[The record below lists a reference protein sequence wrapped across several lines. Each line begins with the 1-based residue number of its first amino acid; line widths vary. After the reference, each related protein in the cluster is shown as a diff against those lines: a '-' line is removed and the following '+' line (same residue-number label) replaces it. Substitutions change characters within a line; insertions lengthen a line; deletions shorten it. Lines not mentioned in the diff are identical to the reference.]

1 MNDPIPFRD
10 LPQLIGRTRE
20 SLMQYFRPLLHRFGI
35 SEQQWRILRGLAE
48 HGELEP
54 RELCQQCGMLS
65 ASMAGVLARMEK
77 SGLVIRRPVAGD
89 KRRLMVGLGT
99 HGSEVVQQM
108 LPLVIRQY
116 EHIEQAFGAERFQAL
131 IAVCEAFVELDPD
144 RVTKTG
150 VRSVIRTGG

>member
-1 MNDPIPFRD
+1 MNNPIPFRD

-20 SLMQYFRPLLHRFGI
+20 SLMQYFRPLLHQFGI

-77 SGLVIRRPVAGD
+77 SGLVVRRPVAGD
-89 KRRLMVGLGT
+89 KRRVMVGLAA
-99 HGSEVVQQM
+99 HGSAVVEQM
-108 LPLVIRQY
+108 LPLVMRQY
-116 EHIEQAFGAERFQAL
+116 EHIEEAFGAQRFQAL
-131 IAVCEAFVELDPD
+131 VDLCEAFVELDAK
-144 RVTKTG
+144 VG
-150 VRSVIRTGG
+150 VRSVIRTQR

>member
-1 MNDPIPFRD
+1 MNNPIPFRD

-20 SLMQYFRPLLHRFGI
+20 SLMQYFRPLLHQFGI

-77 SGLVIRRPVAGD
+77 SGLVVRRPVAGD
-89 KRRLMVGLGT
+89 KRRVMVGLAA
-99 HGSEVVQQM
+99 HGSEVVKQM
-108 LPLVIRQY
+108 LPLVMRQY
-116 EHIEQAFGAERFQAL
+116 EHIEEAFGAQRFQAL
-131 IAVCEAFVELDPD
+131 VDLCEAFVELDAK
-144 RVTKTG
+144 VG
-150 VRSVIRTGG
+150 VRSVIRTQR